1 MNKEQQKTLN
11 NIMKVNNPIK
21 RYEMLLML
29 FNNVFIDSLEGLN
42 LSSLIDIDTVN
53 INNAEDVLSHIM
65 KIKKDLINYNEELKK
80 VNERIIKQ
88 NKINKILKA
97 LSNEE
102 SESENEDDDE
112 NDENNYS
119 LNIQEIENIIK
130 HIDSLNIETVNK
142 WITNDER

>member
-1 MNKEQQKTLN
+1 MNKEQQRTIN

-29 FNNVFIDSLEGLN
+29 FNNVFIESLNGLN
-42 LSSLIDIDTVN
+42 LSALVDIDTIN

-65 KIKKDLINYNEELKK
+65 KLKKDLISYNEELKK

-97 LSNEE
+97 LSQNEA
-102 SESENEDDDE
+102 DDE
-112 NDENNYS
+112 TNDENNDETNM

-130 HIDSLNIETVNK
+130 RIDSLNIETVK
-142 WITNDER
+142 RLITNDER

>member
-102 SESENEDDDE
+102 VNDESENDE
-112 NDENNYS
+112 NNNYS
-119 LNIQEIENIIK
+119 LNIQEIEDIIK

-142 WITNDER
+142 WIL

>member
-65 KIKKDLINYNEELKK
+65 KLKKDLISYNEELKK

-97 LSNEE
+97 LSNEG
-102 SESENEDDDE
+102 SENDDEDDE

-142 WITNDER
+142 WIL

>member
-1 MNKEQQKTLN
+1 MNKEQQRTIN

-29 FNNVFIDSLEGLN
+29 FNNVFIESLNGLN
-42 LSSLIDIDTVN
+42 LSALVDIDTIN

-65 KIKKDLINYNEELKK
+65 KLKKDLISYNEELKK

-97 LSNEE
+97 LSQNEA
-102 SESENEDDDE
+102 DDE
-112 NDENNYS
+112 TNDENNDETNM

-130 HIDSLNIETVNK
+130 RIDSLNIETVK
-142 WITNDER
+142 RLITQ

>member
-65 KIKKDLINYNEELKK
+65 KLKKDLINYNEELKK

-97 LSNEE
+97 LSND
-102 SESENEDDDE
+102 ENDDE
-112 NDENNYS
+112 NDDENNYS
-119 LNIQEIENIIK
+119 LNIQEIEDIIK

-142 WITNDER
+142 WIL

>member
-65 KIKKDLINYNEELKK
+65 KLKKDLINYNEELKK

-97 LSNEE
+97 LSND
-102 SESENEDDDE
+102 ESENDE
-112 NDENNYS
+112 NDENENETYS
-119 LNIQEIENIIK
+119 LNIQEIEDIIK

-142 WITNDER
+142 WIL

>member
-65 KIKKDLINYNEELKK
+65 KLKKDLINYNEELKK

-102 SESENEDDDE
+102 SENDE
-112 NDENNYS
+112 NDDESNYS
-119 LNIQEIENIIK
+119 LNIQEIEDIIK

-142 WITNDER
+142 WIN